1 MTSNRRYVPIISLKG
16 DMSASLRA
24 YFTISRM
31 TSRSVACF
39 QLVVIARAARFQVVL
54 TDSLLEIM
62 RVKLWILIGVLRSDV
77 LHRYEGSDQPHK
89 FESAEPH
96 NRSPGEA
103 VVESQEDGNI
113 LLSRLRRVY

>member
-16 DMSASLRA
+16 ETSASLRA

-31 TSRSVACF
+31 TSRSVVCF
-39 QLVVIARAARFQVVL
+39 QLIDFARAAHFVL

-77 LHRYEGSDQPHK
+77 LHQYEGSDQPHK

-103 VVESQEDGNI
+103 VVESQENGNI
-113 LLSRLRRVY
+113 LLSRLRRVC